1 MSIRGIHHLTAV
13 CSNAQRTVDFYTGVL
28 GMRLVKQTV
37 NFDDTTSYHLYFG
50 DLAGNPGT
58 LVTFFE
64 WKDLPQGTWGIG
76 TTHHLAF
83 SVGSVE
89 AQTRWKRW
97 LQDRG
102 IAVTGPYDRRYFR
115 SIYFSDPD
123 GLILEIATAGPGWTV
138 DESEDRLGRKLI
150 APPESLRKG
159 TRDEN
164 LIAGMT
170 WPEPIDSLTPGMKL
184 SGLHH
189 ITAIASNI
197 DTTAAFYTELLGMR
211 LLKKTLNFDDLAAP
225 HYYFGAGEGK
235 PGTVITYFGYPRAR
249 MRQGAIG
256 TGMTHHFAFSVDDDD
271 AQNVWR
277 EKLLSARV
285 AVTPV
290 LDRKYF
296 RSIYFRDPD
305 GHILEIATAG
315 PGFAVDEPP
324 ASLGTDLAL
333 PAWLEPERS
342 AITASL
348 TPLLLHEDH

>member
-13 CSNAQRTVDFYTGVL
+13 CSNAQRTVEFYTGML

-37 NFDDTTSYHLYFG
+37 NFDDTGSYHLYFG
-50 DLAGNPGT
+50 DASGSPGT
-58 LVTFFE
+58 LITFFE
-64 WKDLPQGTWGIG
+64 WKALAPGNWGIG

-138 DESEDRLGRKLI
+138 DESEDRLGRELI
-150 APPESLRKG
+150 APPEELRKG
-159 TRDEN
+159 TRDER

-170 WPEPIDSLTPGMKL
+170 WPEPVSALTGEMKL
-184 SGLHH
+184 QGLHH

-197 DTTAAFYTELLGMR
+197 DHTTAFYTDLLEMR
-211 LLKKTLNFDDLAAP
+211 LLKKTLNFDDLTAP
-225 HYYFGAGEGK
+225 HYYFGVGEGR
-235 PGTVITYFGYPRAR
+235 PGTVITYFGYAHAR
-249 MRQGAIG
+249 MRRGSIG
-256 TGMTHHFAFSVDDDD
+256 TGMTHHFAFAVNDDD
-271 AQNVWR
+271 AQRGWR
-277 EKLLSARV
+277 DKLLTAGV

-290 LDRKYF
+290 MDRKYF
-296 RSIYFRDPD
+296 RSIYFSDPD
-305 GHILEIATAG
+305 GHVLEIATSG
-315 PGFAVDEPP
+315 PGFVVDESID
-324 ASLGTDLAL
+324 SLGSELSL

-342 AITASL
+342 AIAASL
-348 TPLLLHEDH
+348 TPLSLHENH